1 MRTGLQWHDMEQ
13 GTPEWHAI
21 RAGKV
26 TGTDASALLA
36 SGGLPENA
44 QKIVTAF
51 GKRLAN
57 EKKRKEPNAIMIGR
71 LNTAVRYIKERNPT
85 LGAAAWTVIYRAAA
99 EILTGETETPEFD
112 TFATLRG
119 KNMEGLA
126 IQEYESETFRSA
138 NRIGFVQWGD
148 FAGASPDFMVD
159 EERGGEVKCL
169 LAPGHLR
176 YCHTRE
182 IEKAHFAQVQW
193 ALFVTGFQVWDLVHF
208 HPKAGKMRLVIDEI
222 RPDYEMHGVFS
233 ERLSL
238 IAERIGRV
246 VAMCQEEILI

>member
-21 RAGKV
+21 RAGKI
-26 TGTDASALLA
+26 TGTAAAALLVN
-36 SGGLPENA
+36 GKGPDGLGVEAWNL
-44 QKIVTAF
+44 IY
-51 GKRLAN
+51 RLA
-57 EKKRKEPNAIMIGR
+57 G
-71 LNTAVRYIKERNPT
+71 
-85 LGAAAWTVIYRAAA
+85 
-99 EILTGETETPEFD
+99 EIITGETETPEFD

-182 IEKAHFAQVQW
+182 IEKAHLAQVQW

-222 RPDYEMHGVFS
+222 RPDYDMHGVFS

-238 IAERIGRV
+238 IAERTGRV